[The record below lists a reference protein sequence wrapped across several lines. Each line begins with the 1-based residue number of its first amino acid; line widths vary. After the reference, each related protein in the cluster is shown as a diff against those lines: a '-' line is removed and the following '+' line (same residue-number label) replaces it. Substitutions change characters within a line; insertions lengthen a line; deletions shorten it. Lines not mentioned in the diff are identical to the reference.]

1 MGSVVVREAGS
12 REDIAA
18 VKRLFVEYAQSL
30 DVDLCFQ
37 SFDKELT
44 ELPGAYAGES
54 GRLLLAEIDGSA
66 VGCVGLRKL
75 SDGICE
81 MKRLYVNPNGRGMRI
96 GRLLADEIIGR
107 GRRLGYERM
116 RLDTLPTM
124 QAAIGMYRALG
135 FVEIEPYCNNPVP
148 GALFLELQLTAKVD

>member
-1 MGSVVVREAGS
+1 MGSTVIREAGT

-30 DVDLCFQ
+30 NVDLCFQ
-37 SFDKELT
+37 SFDEELA

-54 GRLLLAEIDGSA
+54 GRLLLAEIDGNA

-75 SDGICE
+75 SDGVCE
-81 MKRLYVNPNGRGMRI
+81 MKRLYVNPNVRGMRI
-96 GRLLADEIIGR
+96 GRLLANEIIAR
-107 GRRLGYERM
+107 GRQLGYERI
-116 RLDTLPTM
+116 RLDTLPSM
-124 QAAIGMYRALG
+124 QMAIGMYRSLG